1 MPTKAKG
8 KSRFWRKCRIYFRR
22 FRITVWLVILAVL
35 GALIY
40 LNLIGLPDFLKR
52 PLLAKL
58 QEHGVALEFATLRL
72 HWSRGFV
79 AESVRFGSASVTN
92 DPAVP
97 RLTANEVE
105 FNFRKRELFR
115 GHLQVDSMMLRGGK
129 LEWTLTESN
138 APARTMT
145 ITDMDSRLRLLPGD
159 QWLLD
164 DLRGRFSGADFFL
177 SGSLTN
183 ASALRD
189 WEFVRPGRAV
199 PTGQWPAR
207 LRKLADTLERIAFS
221 SPPELRLDV
230 NGDAR
235 DLGSFDARLTVKA
248 AAADT
253 AWGQV
258 QGVLLMARVFPAT
271 SNELSRAEISLQAQ
285 AAETRWANVTNLD
298 VKARL
303 STAVSH
309 PDLVDVAATFRA
321 EGVVTP
327 WATVGGSQIKANWMQ
342 GITNPIPHSGRME
355 IHTDSITT
363 WLTRVAD
370 FNFTAT
376 LASVTNPIASD
387 AALGFWTN
395 LLPYQ
400 VQWST
405 SLGAVR
411 SLGLPAD
418 QVSCAGEWN
427 APVFSI
433 TNLEASLYRGPLSG
447 QARLNVV
454 SREASG
460 AVTSAFDIKKI
471 APLLPKGAQEWLAK
485 FTWAEAPHLS
495 GAVALTL
502 PAWTNLAPDWQAEV
516 RPTLRI
522 AGQVAITN
530 GTYQGIH
537 GDWATTHF
545 SYTNLIWQLPNLA
558 VGRPEGGLRASHTAN
573 DATRD
578 YYFKLHSAIDPQAVL
593 PLFTAEVRR
602 GFDLCDFG
610 QPPMIAGELWGRW
623 YEPDHL
629 GFRGQIALTNFSF
642 RGHSTDAIV
651 SGLSYTNLVIECL
664 EPRIWR
670 GTQHLA
676 AAGITADFI
685 TKRTYFT
692 NGFSTLDPSV
702 VVQAIGPNVAEVMAP
717 YHFGQPPVAR
727 FNGYTSMHD
736 PHDAD
741 VVFEGGGGDFESLNF
756 RVSNYAA
763 RVHWYRDL
771 LTVTN
776 VTGDFYGGRGAGWAR
791 FVFTDDPRA
800 QFTFGVAITN
810 AQLSP
815 LVADVTQKPNNLEGL
830 LSGQL
835 NITNAWTDDFYH
847 SWSGFGNATLRDG
860 LLWELPIFGVLSR
873 PLDAMMPGVGN
884 SKFTEASGTFGIA
897 NSVIF
902 SPDLEM
908 RSPAMRLQYRG
919 TVTFEGAISARVTAE
934 PLRDTPVVGSVV
946 SSILSPVAKLFAYRI
961 SGTMKEPKSEPI
973 YIPRILM
980 IPLSPFQ
987 SLGELFGPEPAKTNA
1002 PPETIK

>member
-22 FRITVWLVILAVL
+22 FRITVWLITLAVL

-52 PLLAKL
+52 PLVAKL

-72 HWSRGFV
+72 YWSRGFV

-97 RLTANEVE
+97 RLTAREVE

-115 GHLQVDSMMLRGGK
+115 GQFQVDSIAMRGGK

-138 APARTMT
+138 APVRTLT
-145 ITDMDSRLRLLPGD
+145 IADMDSQLRLLPGD

-164 DLRGRFSGADFFL
+164 DLRGRFGGADFFL
-177 SGSLTN
+177 RGSLTN

-189 WEFVRPGRAV
+189 WEFARPDRTLKA
-199 PTGQWPAR
+199 GQWPAR
-207 LRKLADTLERIAFS
+207 LRKLANTLDRISFT
-221 SPPELRLDV
+221 SPPELHLDV

-253 AWGQV
+253 AWGQA
-258 QGVLLMARVFPAT
+258 QQILLMARVFPAT

-298 VKARL
+298 VKVRL
-303 STAVSH
+303 ITAGQH
-309 PDLVDVAATFRA
+309 PELVDAAATFRA
-321 EGVVTP
+321 AGVVTP
-327 WATVGGSQIKANWMQ
+327 WATVGATQIKASWMHA
-342 GITNPIPHSGRME
+342 ITNPIPRSGRVE
-355 IHTDSITT
+355 LHSDSITT

-370 FNFTAT
+370 FDFSAT
-376 LASVTNPIASD
+376 LTSDTNRIAPD

-395 LLPYQ
+395 LVPYQ

-405 SLGAVR
+405 SLGALR
-411 SLGLPAD
+411 TLGLPAD
-418 QVSCAGEWN
+418 RVSCEGEWS
-427 APVFSI
+427 APVLSI
-433 TNLEASLYRGPLSG
+433 ANLQAMLYRGPLAG
-447 QARLNVV
+447 QAKLDVV
-454 SREASG
+454 TREASV
-460 AVTSAFDIKKI
+460 AVTSAFDIQKI
-471 APLLPKGAQEWLAK
+471 APLLPKGAQTWLAK
-485 FTWAEAPHLS
+485 FTWAEAPRLK

-502 PAWTNLAPDWQAEV
+502 PAWTNPAPDWQAEV

-558 VGRPEGGLRASHTAN
+558 VGRPEGGLRASLIAN
-573 DATRD
+573 DATRE
-578 YYFKLHSAIDPQAVL
+578 YYFKLHSTIDPQAVL

-602 GFDLCDFG
+602 GFDLCEFG
-610 QPPMIAGELWGRW
+610 QPPLIAGEIWGRW
-623 YEPDHL
+623 QDRDSL

-651 SGLSYTNLVIECL
+651 SGLNYTNLIVACI

-692 NGFSTLDPSV
+692 NGFSTLDPAV
-702 VVQAIGPNVAEVMAP
+702 VVAAIGPKVAAVMAP

-727 FNGYTSMHD
+727 FHGYTSMGN

-741 VVFEGGGGDFESLNF
+741 VIFEGSGGDFESLKF
-756 RVSNYAA
+756 RVSNYSAQ
-763 RVHWYRDL
+763 VHWHNNL

-776 VTGDFYGGRGAGWAR
+776 VAGDFYGGRGAGWTQ
-791 FVFTDDPRA
+791 FVFPDTGPA
-800 QFTFGVAITN
+800 QYAFGVNVTN
-810 AQLSP
+810 ARLSD
-815 LVADVTQKPNNLEGL
+815 LVADVTEKKNKLEGL
-830 LSGQL
+830 LTGQL
-835 NITNAWTDDFYH
+835 SITNAQTDSLN
-847 SWSGFGNATLRDG
+847 SWHGIGHAMLRDG
-860 LLWELPIFGVLSR
+860 LLWELPVFGVLSR

-884 SKFTEASGTFGIA
+884 SRFTEATGNFNITQGIIR
-897 NSVIF
+897 SE
-902 SPDLEM
+902 DLEM
-908 RSPAMRLQYRG
+908 RSPTMRLQYRG
-919 TVTFEGAISARVTAE
+919 AVNFDGLIRARVTAE

-946 SSILSPVAKLFAYRI
+946 STILSPVAKLFAYRI
-961 SGTMKEPKSEPI
+961 TGTMSEPKSEPI
-973 YIPRILM
+973 YIPKILM

-987 SLGELFGPEPAKTNA
+987 SLGELFTTDPAKTNA
-1002 PPETIK
+1002 PPLIK